1 MDGPD
6 RPAREIETLV
16 ERRRSEREPLVVRVA
31 YATVDALFSEFTRNI
46 NEGGLFIETETA
58 AEMDSRVQLQFSLPG
73 SDEPIK
79 ASGRVAHITP
89 PGQGGPAG
97 IGIEFEELDSR
108 ARARIDELVQQLRV
122 DRSR

>member
-6 RPAREIETLV
+6 QPAREIETLV

-46 NEGGLFIETETA
+46 NEGGLFIETEA
-58 AEMDSRVQLQFSLPG
+58 LVEMDSRVQLQFSLPG

-79 ASGRVAHITP
+79 AGGRVVHINP
-89 PGQGGPAG
+89 PGQDGPAG
-97 IGIEFEELDSR
+97 IGIEFEELDAR

>member
-1 MDGPD
+1 MEGPD
-6 RPAREIETLV
+6 RPVREIETLV

-31 YATVDALFSEFTRNI
+31 YSTVDALFSEFTRNI
-46 NEGGLFIETETA
+46 NEGGLFIETEA
-58 AEMDSRVQLQFSLPG
+58 PVEMDSRVQLQFSLPG

-79 ASGRVAHITP
+79 ACGRVVHVNA
-89 PGQGGPAG
+89 PGQGGPVG
-97 IGIEFEELDSR
+97 IGIEFEELDAG